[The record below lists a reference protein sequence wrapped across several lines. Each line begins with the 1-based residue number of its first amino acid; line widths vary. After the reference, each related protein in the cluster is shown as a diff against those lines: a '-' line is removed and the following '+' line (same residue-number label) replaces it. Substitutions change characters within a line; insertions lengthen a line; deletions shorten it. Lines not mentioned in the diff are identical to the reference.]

1 MSATAIDRRGPK
13 KRKDRSGYVYILPA
27 TVFIVLFSL
36 VPIGMSAYYSLTKF
50 NVIQA
55 PEWLGLKNYL
65 SLFHDPFFN
74 AAFRNTLFYAAV
86 VVPLT
91 TLISM
96 LLAALITSRGANAWT
111 GFIKSALF
119 IPVIS
124 SMILVGT
131 LWRIMY
137 NPQMGLINQ
146 FLDLFGI
153 DSVNWLGSTRMAL
166 PSVCVVGIWKNVGY
180 FMVIYIAAIQ
190 DIPRELYEAARVD
203 GASGFRQ
210 FWHITLPMLRPI
222 TFLVVILGTI
232 WSFQVFD
239 LVYTMTGG
247 GPGKA
252 TVTLVSIIYNSA
264 FRDYKMGYACAMAMF
279 LFGVIC
285 VISVLQQ
292 ALLREHGVKGGGA
305 R

>member
-1 MSATAIDRRGPK
+1 MVRRPK
-13 KRKDRSGYVYILPA
+13 RRSKAYVGYIYILPA
-27 TVFIVLFSL
+27 TIFIVLFAFM
-36 VPIGMSAYYSLTKF
+36 PIGMAVYYSMTKF

-55 PEWLGLKNYL
+55 PQWLGFQNYI
-65 SLFHDPFFN
+65 SLFKDPYFS
-74 AAFRNTLFYAAV
+74 AALRNTLLYASMD
-86 VVPLT
+86 VPT
-91 TLISM
+91 TTIISM
-96 LLAALITSRGANAWT
+96 LLAALLTSRERNAWT
-111 GFIKSALF
+111 GFVKSALF

-146 FLDLFGI
+146 FLNIFGI
-153 DSVNWLGSTRMAL
+153 DSINWLGSSALAL
-166 PSVCVVGIWKNVGY
+166 PSVCIVGIWKNVGY
-180 FMVIYIAAIQ
+180 FMVIYIAAIM
-190 DIPRELYEAARVD
+190 DIPRDLYEAARVD
-203 GASGFRQ
+203 GATGTQQ

-222 TFLVVILGTI
+222 TFLVVTLGTI

-239 LVYTMTGG
+239 LVYMMTGG

-279 LFGVIC
+279 LFGIIVA
-285 VISVLQQ
+285 ISGLQQ
-292 ALLREHGVKGGGA
+292 LLMRDRSNRKGGAGK
-305 R
+305 

>member
-1 MSATAIDRRGPK
+1 MTQALGTK
-13 KRKDRSGYVYILPA
+13 KRALKRDYAGYIYILPA
-27 TVFIVLFSL
+27 TLFVLIFAIL
-36 VPIGMSAYYSLTKF
+36 PIGMSTYYSFTKF

-55 PEWLGLKNYL
+55 PTWLGLENYF
-65 SLFHDPFFN
+65 SLIEDPYMQ
-74 AAFRNTLFYAAV
+74 AAIVNTLIYTAI

-91 TLISM
+91 TIFSM
-96 LLAALITSRGANAWT
+96 MIAALITSRKRT
-111 GFIKSALF
+111 VFIDFVKSSMF

-146 FLDLFGI
+146 MLNFVGI
-153 DSVNWLGSTRMAL
+153 DSVNWLGKSASAL
-166 PSVCVVGIWKNVGY
+166 PCVCVVGIWKNVGY
-180 FMVIYIAAIQ
+180 FMVIYIAAILEIPQ
-190 DIPRELYEAARVD
+190 DLYEAASID
-203 GASGFRQ
+203 GASAWKQFRY
-210 FWHITLPMLRPI
+210 ITFPMLRSI
-222 TFLVVILGTI
+222 TFLVVILCTI

-247 GPGKA
+247 GPGKS
-252 TVTLVSIIYNSA
+252 TVTLVYIIYNSA

-279 LFGVIC
+279 LFAIII

-292 ALLREHGVKGGGA
+292 LILSERKREA
-305 R
+305 